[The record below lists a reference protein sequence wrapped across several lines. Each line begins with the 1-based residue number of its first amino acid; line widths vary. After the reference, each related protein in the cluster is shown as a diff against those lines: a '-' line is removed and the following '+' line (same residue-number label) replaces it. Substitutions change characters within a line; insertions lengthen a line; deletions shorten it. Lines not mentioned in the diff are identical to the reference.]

1 MAMSYL
7 LQLLHA
13 RIVDHNLAGSTLPP
27 QSRFLQEE
35 RETCVHGGAL
45 YPGGKKLA
53 VKQEMFRSLCDI
65 YFFLSWCSQ
74 LFRILGGEGLK
85 LFQLRIGLCEK
96 DRATVHQLE
105 N

>member
-35 RETCVHGGAL
+35 RETCAWRCTIPRRKKVSCETGDVSLLMRHIFFPLLVLSTVPYIGGGRSEAL
-45 YPGGKKLA
+45 P
-53 VKQEMFRSLCDI
+53 VKNWTL
-65 YFFLSWCSQ
+65 
-74 LFRILGGEGLK
+74 
-85 LFQLRIGLCEK
+85 
-96 DRATVHQLE
+96 
-105 N
+105 